1 MLPVGFLF
9 NLITSRKKVGKNEAH
24 CDKFFK
30 KMFLSPFMLTD
41 KMKDATKAR
50 EEVLKGDQSNE
61 ENLDEPELTPRIR
74 KKQTASA
81 GE

>member
-1 MLPVGFLF
+1 
-9 NLITSRKKVGKNEAH
+9 
-24 CDKFFK
+24 
-30 KMFLSPFMLTD
+30 MFLSPFMLTD

-81 GE
+81 GEWQFQFIQVITFP

>member
-1 MLPVGFLF
+1 MSLF
-9 NLITSRKKVGKNEAH
+9 
-24 CDKFFK
+24 
-30 KMFLSPFMLTD
+30 PFMLTD
-41 KMKDATKAR
+41 KMTDATKAR

-81 GE
+81 GEWQFQFIHVISYP

>member
-1 MLPVGFLF
+1 
-9 NLITSRKKVGKNEAH
+9 
-24 CDKFFK
+24 
-30 KMFLSPFMLTD
+30 MLTD

-81 GE
+81 GEWQFQFIQVITFP